1 MKRSFAPLAITRAVA
16 RGCGG
21 FSNFRSEDGDSVE
34 IYNKNRFLILQIES
48 EEGLAILPEMLRKY
62 KEEIAG
68 VLIGPYD
75 SSIMLGT
82 PMDITSD
89 KMQFYVKAVFDA
101 CRAER
106 VPCGSYVDDAGLIDY
121 YRDLGAN
128 VFWTGSELSLLS
140 EACGNLCN
148 AFNEKMKP

>member
-1 MKRSFAPLAITRAVA
+1 M
-16 RGCGG
+16 
-21 FSNFRSEDGDSVE
+21 
-34 IYNKNRFLILQIES
+34 ILQIES